1 MSQDQEKNTNEEL
14 PPTNLP
20 NLQMQA
26 LLGEM
31 RRMMRVELEHI
42 HERLD
47 RVEEG
52 TQRGQP
58 PFTPNAPRRNRLHQ
72 REIDEVGEFEGDD
85 LEEFD
90 RIVGIYMCH
99 KDRKSILG
107 IFCKYD
113 ILILIRGGYS
123 CLISCVLFTFICD
136 CMVILSKHKILFG
149 Y

>member
-58 PFTPNAPRRNRLHQ
+58 PFAPNAPRRNRLRQ

-85 LEEFD
+85 FEEEFD
-90 RIVGIYMCH
+90 RMSVGCH
-99 KDRKSILG
+99 RRYGRDREARNRMDNNLGSIKMKIPAFQGKSDPEAYLEW
-107 IFCKYD
+107 
-113 ILILIRGGYS
+113 
-123 CLISCVLFTFICD
+123 
-136 CMVILSKHKILFG
+136 
-149 Y
+149 

>member
-20 NLQMQA
+20 NLQMEA

-31 RRMMRVELEHI
+31 RQMMRVELEHI

-58 PFTPNAPRRNRLHQ
+58 PFAPNAPRRHQLHQ
-72 REIDEVGEFEGDD
+72 REVED
-85 LEEFD
+85 
-90 RIVGIYMCH
+90 
-99 KDRKSILG
+99 
-107 IFCKYD
+107 
-113 ILILIRGGYS
+113 
-123 CLISCVLFTFICD
+123 
-136 CMVILSKHKILFG
+136 
-149 Y
+149 

>member
-20 NLQMQA
+20 NLQMEA

-58 PFTPNAPRRNRLHQ
+58 PVAPNAPRRHRLHQ
-72 REIDEVGEFEGDD
+72 REVKDLGEFEGDD
-85 LEEFD
+85 LEEEFD
-90 RIVGIYMCH
+90 RMSMGSRRRYGRDGEARNWVDNNLG
-99 KDRKSILG
+99 SIKMKNPA
-107 IFCKYD
+107 F
-113 ILILIRGGYS
+113 
-123 CLISCVLFTFICD
+123 
-136 CMVILSKHKILFG
+136 
-149 Y
+149 

>member
-20 NLQMQA
+20 NPQMQA
-26 LLGEM
+26 LLGDM

-52 TQRGQP
+52 RQRGRP
-58 PFTPNAPRRNRLHQ
+58 PFAPNTPRRNRLHQ

-85 LEEFD
+85 LDEEFD
-90 RIVGIYMCH
+90 RMSVASHRRWSG
-99 KDRKSILG
+99 
-107 IFCKYD
+107 
-113 ILILIRGGYS
+113 
-123 CLISCVLFTFICD
+123 
-136 CMVILSKHKILFG
+136 
-149 Y
+149 

>member
-26 LLGEM
+26 LLGEI

-42 HERLD
+42 HERMD

-58 PFTPNAPRRNRLHQ
+58 PVASNAPRRHRLHQ
-72 REIDEVGEFEGDD
+72 MEVKD
-85 LEEFD
+85 L
-90 RIVGIYMCH
+90 
-99 KDRKSILG
+99 
-107 IFCKYD
+107 
-113 ILILIRGGYS
+113 
-123 CLISCVLFTFICD
+123 
-136 CMVILSKHKILFG
+136 
-149 Y
+149 